1 MEYLDYYDEEGNYL
15 GCETREEVH
24 KRGLWHNTVHNWLYT
39 EDGKVIFQIRK
50 DSKKL
55 YTTSSGHVNSKES
68 VEEAFRRETKEEIG
82 INIDSKSAKLIGI
95 STWIMD
101 KVKSDGTLN
110 KDRAKAHIFIAPYV
124 IDDMKEFRFDR
135 DEVEGIALVD
145 VIDTLK
151 LFKHEK
157 EQIEALFIM
166 TIDGVNVE
174 QKRLVSCEDFLTLN
188 GETEIDKYGH
198 ILESIV
204 KELRK

>member
-24 KRGLWHNTVHNWLYT
+24 KRGLWHNTVHCWLYT

-82 INIDSKSAKLIGI
+82 INIDSKSAKLIDI

-110 KDRAKAHIFIAPYV
+110 KDRAKAHIFIASHAMDG
-124 IDDMKEFRFDR
+124 INKFKFDR
-135 DEVEGIALVD
+135 DEVEGVALVD
-145 VIDTLK
+145 ALDTLK

-157 EQIEALFIM
+157 DQIEALFIT

-204 KELRK
+204 KELKK